1 MTDQQYEDFISLGK
15 YTEEEVPYEAYKD
28 LFKRFADIF
37 RQKLNEAQ
45 ITTAA
50 KQEVRRKIQEITIED
65 LCLD

>member
-1 MTDQQYEDFISLGK
+1 MDEQQYQDFLALGV
-15 YTEEEVPYEAYKD
+15 YDETEIPYEIYKQMLKKCVKILRD
-28 LFKRFADIF
+28 
-37 RQKLNEAQ
+37 KLNECQ